1 LRATPLFAAAA
12 VTAVV
17 NVAALIVVRVLSAR
31 RGTAPRATTA
41 LTHVSAA
48 LGAFFLFVSLAM

>member
-12 VTAVV
+12 VTAAV
-17 NVAALIVVRVLSAR
+17 NVTALIVVAVLHAR
-31 RGTAPRATTA
+31 RGSAPRATTA
-41 LTHVSAA
+41 VTHVSAA